1 MEFKRCK
8 EKGEASRGLLTNG
21 PYSQLEARSTFPPAN
36 RERDSGRGG
45 GGASRGLR
53 LDSILSGHS
62 AGGGGGS
69 ASAAGSG
76 SGEEGR
82 PEATVASH
90 P

>member
-1 MEFKRCK
+1 MSSSERRCR
-8 EKGEASRGLLTNG
+8 EGAEAGQWTVDEQPLQPIGSLVD
-21 PYSQLEARSTFPPAN
+21 FPPAN
-36 RERDSGRGG
+36 RERDPGW

-53 LDSILSGHS
+53 LDSILRRDSE
-62 AGGGGGS
+62 GGGGGS
-69 ASAAGSG
+69 ALTAGSG